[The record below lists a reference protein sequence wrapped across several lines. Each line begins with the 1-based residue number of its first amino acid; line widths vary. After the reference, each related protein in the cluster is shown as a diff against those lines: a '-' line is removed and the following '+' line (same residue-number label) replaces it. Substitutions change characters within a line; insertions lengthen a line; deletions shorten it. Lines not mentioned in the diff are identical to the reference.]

1 MTVWK
6 TLEKTNHS
14 QSEIL
19 SQLIEESDA
28 IVVGIGAGMSAA
40 DGFTILAPDLKKLF
54 RILLLNI
61 NY

>member
-28 IVVGIGAGMSAA
+28 IVVG
-40 DGFTILAPDLKKLF
+40 
-54 RILLLNI
+54 
-61 NY
+61 

>member
-40 DGFTILAPDLKKLF
+40 DGFTQI
-54 RILLLNI
+54 
-61 NY
+61 

>member
-28 IVVGIGAGMSAA
+28 IVVGIGAC
-40 DGFTILAPDLKKLF
+40 
-54 RILLLNI
+54 LL
-61 NY
+61 YTSPSPRDS